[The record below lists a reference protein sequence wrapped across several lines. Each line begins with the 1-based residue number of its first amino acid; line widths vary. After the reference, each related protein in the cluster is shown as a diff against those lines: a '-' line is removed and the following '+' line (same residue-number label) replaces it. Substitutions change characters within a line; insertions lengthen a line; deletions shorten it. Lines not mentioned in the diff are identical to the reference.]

1 MGTIERLMERGV
13 VIPCPQSVEIG
24 DDVDPERISPGV
36 ILHSGTR
43 IYGADTLILKGSRLG
58 AEAPVTVV
66 NCWIG
71 KAVDLRGGYFAGSV
85 FLDGVSFNS
94 GAHVREG
101 CILEEQCVAGHT
113 VALKQ
118 TILFPFVT
126 LGSLINFCD
135 CFMAGGTSRKN
146 HSEVGSSYIHFNF
159 TPNQDKATASLIG
172 DVPRGVMLRERPIFL
187 GGHGGMVGPC
197 VLNYGT
203 VVAAGSILRKD
214 ELRPN
219 RLIQEGAGRNINVE
233 FIPGMH
239 TTLKRIVLNNAR
251 YIANLLALRQWYL
264 HVRSLFVGPLFPEP
278 LFTGLCTTLDRAID
292 ERAKRLTEYG
302 LRMTFTQHP
311 PSIHAVRQNEL
322 HENAGKL
329 PEILDMLRFQ
339 EGRIELRDRLTE
351 TIQQMNDRSD
361 GTYVD
366 IIQGL
371 DPSMMETGTS
381 WLQDI
386 VDGCTHEI
394 VRRLC
399 PSLMEAQEQ
408 AS

>member
-1 MGTIERLMERGV
+1 MGAIERLIERGV
-13 VIPCPQSVEIG
+13 TIPCPQSVEIG
-24 DDVDPERISPGV
+24 DDVDPDRIASGV
-36 ILHSGTR
+36 VIHAGTR
-43 IYGADTLILKGSRLG
+43 IHGADTLILKGSRLG
-58 AEAPVTVV
+58 AEAPVTVS

-135 CFMAGGTSRKN
+135 CFMAGGTSRRN
-146 HSEVGSSYIHFNF
+146 HSEVGSAYIHFNF

-187 GGHGGMVGPC
+187 GGQGGMVGPC

-214 ELRPN
+214 EPKPN

-233 FIPGMH
+233 FIAGMH

-278 LFTGLCTTLDRAID
+278 LFAGLCTTLDRAID
-292 ERAKRLTEYG
+292 ERTKRLAEYG
-302 LRMTFTQHP
+302 LRMTFTPSP

-322 HENAGKL
+322 HQNAQKL
-329 PEILDMLRFQ
+329 SDMIAMLRFQ
-339 EGRIELRDRLTE
+339 EGDTGIRDRLTA
-351 TIQQMNDRSD
+351 TIQQVIDRSE
-361 GTYVD
+361 GTYIDV
-366 IIQGL
+366 IQRL
-371 DPSMMETGTS
+371 DPSTVEAGTG
-381 WLQDI
+381 WLQGI
-386 VDGCTHEI
+386 VDGCTLEI

-399 PSLMEAQEQ
+399 PSLMESQEQ

>member
-1 MGTIERLMERGV
+1 MTAIERLIQRGV

-24 DDVDPERISPGV
+24 DDVDPDRIAPGV
-36 ILHSGTR
+36 VLHAGTR
-43 IYGADTLILKGSRLG
+43 IHGSNTLILKGSRLG
-58 AEAPVTVV
+58 AEAPVTIV

-187 GGHGGMVGPC
+187 GGQGGMVGPC

-203 VVAAGSILRKD
+203 VVAAGTILRKD
-214 ELRPN
+214 EIRPN
-219 RLIQEGAGRNINVE
+219 RLIQEGAGRSINVE
-233 FIPGMH
+233 FVAGMH
-239 TTLKRIVLNNAR
+239 TTLKRIVVNNAR

-278 LFTGLCTTLDRAID
+278 LFAGLCTTLDRAID
-292 ERAKRLTEYG
+292 ERVKRLTEYG
-302 LRMTFTQHP
+302 LRMPFTQHP
-311 PSIHAVRQNEL
+311 PSIQAARQNEL
-322 HENAGKL
+322 HENAEKL
-329 PEILDMLRFQ
+329 PDILAMLRFQ
-339 EGRIELRDRLTE
+339 EGDIALRDRLTE
-351 TIQQMNDRSD
+351 AILRRGDRSE
-361 GTYVD
+361 GTYIDV
-366 IIQGL
+366 IQEL
-371 DPSMMETGTS
+371 EPSMVDAGVA
-381 WLQDI
+381 WLQGI
-386 VDGCTHEI
+386 VDGCTQEI

-399 PSLMEAQEQ
+399 PSLMESQEQ
-408 AS
+408 GS

>member
-1 MGTIERLMERGV
+1 MGTVERLMERGV

-36 ILHSGTR
+36 ILHAGTR
-43 IYGADTLILKGSRLG
+43 IHGADTLILKGSRLG

-66 NCWIG
+66 NCRIG
-71 KAVDLRGGYFAGSV
+71 MAVDLRGGYFAGSV

-187 GGHGGMVGPC
+187 GGQGGMVGPC

-214 ELRPN
+214 EPRPN
-219 RLIQEGAGRNINVE
+219 RLIQEGAGKSVNVD
-233 FIPGMH
+233 FIAGMH

-251 YIANLLALRQWYL
+251 YIANLLALRQWYF

-278 LFTGLCTTLDRAID
+278 LFAGLCTTLDRAID
-292 ERAKRLTEYG
+292 ERVKRLSEYG
-302 LRMTFTQHP
+302 IRMPFTQHP
-311 PSIHAVRQNEL
+311 SSIHAVRQNEL

-329 PEILDMLRFQ
+329 PDILDMLRFQ
-339 EGRIELRDRLTE
+339 EGGKIELRDRLTA
-351 TIQQMNDRSD
+351 TIRQVVDRSD

-366 IIQGL
+366 VIQGL
-371 DPSMMETGTS
+371 DPSMVEAGTN

-399 PSLMEAQEQ
+399 PSLLE
-408 AS
+408 S